1 VAVQVNT
8 PLAGHD
14 YRVDHAKS
22 PLQLARSDGRT
33 ARYIAEM
40 KRVDTRLAPLLR
52 WIEDTYDDDEML
64 VAAVADH
71 GTTFVTDETQPLAL
85 ERCHAAFML
94 RGGGVP
100 VMRSDEFVQS
110 TDVMPTLL
118 ALSGIPLETP
128 VEGRVPE
135 VLGGPPARRHVL
147 SEIMYPDA
155 AYTACLRDAT
165 HTFLLE
171 TTVPVD
177 NEGRIELAG
186 ARTRLFRRG
195 SDTDIAADHP
205 DICAGFLAR
214 LKAHVASAA

>member
-1 VAVQVNT
+1 
-8 PLAGHD
+8 
-14 YRVDHAKS
+14 
-22 PLQLARSDGRT
+22 
-33 ARYIAEM
+33 
-40 KRVDTRLAPLLR
+40 
-52 WIEDTYDDDEML
+52 
-64 VAAVADH
+64 
-71 GTTFVTDETQPLAL
+71 
-85 ERCHAAFML
+85 ML